1 MGYYVEH
8 IGNILLIYKLHKQ
21 KSIYG
26 VSIESQICL
35 LIATL
40 SRCIWFGD
48 TRLPTMNMAWA
59 ELILAVSLHAYIVY
73 LCFKFK
79 DNLYKEPPLAVKSYV
94 LVSVAF
100 VLCMFFHPGQK
111 DATYFFTQ

>member
-8 IGNILLIYKLHKQ
+8 IGNLLLIYKLHKQ

-40 SRCIWFGD
+40 ARCIWFGD
-48 TRLPTMNMAWA
+48 TRLPTMYLAWT
-59 ELILAVSLHAYIVY
+59 ELVLAVLLHTYIVY

-79 DNLYKEPPLAVKSYV
+79 DNLYKDPPLAVKSYV
-94 LVSVAF
+94 LVAIAM
-100 VLCMFFHPGQK
+100 VLAVIFHPG
-111 DATYFFTQ
+111 